1 LNSLLQK
8 LVEAWRNRAISAKVA
23 SFALVGVVNTLIDV
37 NVFAIAYAIFGIP
50 LIPANLLAWLIA
62 VSFSYAANAMTTFGP
77 ETGQVLTIRDYVK
90 FVMSGAAGG
99 LIATTALVIAS
110 GFFSVIT
117 GPPHVALRPRDRS
130 RTRTPHAHL
139 RAPWGITNTAA
150 TIPTKGGAR
159 TGISGCRSALRS
171 APVCTENLSSG
182 VVVVKSAKD
191 GV

>member
-77 ETGQVLTIRDYVK
+77 ESGQVLTIRDYVK

-99 LIATTALVIAS
+99 LIATTALVVAS

-117 GPPHVALRPRDRS
+117 AKLISIFAGFAANFLLSNFYVFRS
-130 RTRTPHAHL
+130 KR
-139 RAPWGITNTAA
+139 
-150 TIPTKGGAR
+150 GA
-159 TGISGCRSALRS
+159 S
-171 APVCTENLSSG
+171 E
-182 VVVVKSAKD
+182 
-191 GV
+191 

>member
-8 LVEAWRNRAISAKVA
+8 LVEAWRNRATSAKVA

-50 LIPANLLAWLIA
+50 LIPANLLAWFIA

-77 ETGQVLTIRDYVK
+77 ESGQVLTIKDYVK

-117 GPPHVALRPRDRS
+117 AKLISIFAGFAANFLLSNFYVFRS
-130 RTRTPHAHL
+130 KR
-139 RAPWGITNTAA
+139 
-150 TIPTKGGAR
+150 GA
-159 TGISGCRSALRS
+159 S
-171 APVCTENLSSG
+171 E
-182 VVVVKSAKD
+182 
-191 GV
+191 